1 MFVERVYSG
10 HLLVYSPFSS
20 KALERVPPA
29 IRAKFGAHSN
39 YVGFQDNSAHDG
51 MLPALTQGWKTP
63 SEEQP

>member
-39 YVGFQDNSAHDG
+39 YVGFQDNS
-51 MLPALTQGWKTP
+51 
-63 SEEQP
+63 S